1 MVLNLEPLKE
11 PRGFIRIIQI
21 VMAILAFATTS
32 SFDAD
37 AKIKIVCRNTTDNKP
52 LDDDYKSYHFN
63 YPFESQVSL
72 HFKFDLPNATICNPD
87 GKPIEYNFEID
98 KKASS
103 EFYVTTGVLSFL
115 FALAVGVVY
124 VLLTDAYENTPI
136 FPFIDLVATG
146 ILAFFWFMAWCV
158 WVAQSNNVKIDF
170 NGMPNRVCYH
180 ILSLQR
186 VKDIYYQCSND
197 LGVNFTKLTVSL
209 VFGFG
214 NIILW
219 AGSAWFV
226 YKETHFHRNR
236 EMRAQYTAD
245 ANGPHHIPSP
255 PQQLP

>member
-21 VMAILAFATTS
+21 FMAILAFATTT

-37 AKIKIVCRNTTDNKP
+37 ARVNIECRNTTENNKL
-52 LDDDYKSYHFN
+52 LDVANASYHFG

-72 HFKFDLPNATICNPD
+72 QFKFSSPKCSSNPNEVFLEH
-87 GKPIEYNFEID
+87 KFKID

-124 VLLTDAYENTPI
+124 VLLTDVYENTPI

-146 ILAFFWFMAWCV
+146 ILAFFWFMSWCI
-158 WVAQSNNVKIDF
+158 WVAQSNNVKSDF
-170 NGMPNRVCYH
+170 NEIPNGVQLEIPKVHPPNINYEC
-180 ILSLQR
+180 L
-186 VKDIYYQCSND
+186 NA
-197 LGVNFTKLTVSL
+197 LGVNFSKLTVSL

-219 AGSAWFV
+219 AGSVWFV
-226 YKETHFHRNR
+226 YKETNFHRSR
-236 EMRAQYTAD
+236 ELREQYTTD

-255 PQQLP
+255 HQQFP